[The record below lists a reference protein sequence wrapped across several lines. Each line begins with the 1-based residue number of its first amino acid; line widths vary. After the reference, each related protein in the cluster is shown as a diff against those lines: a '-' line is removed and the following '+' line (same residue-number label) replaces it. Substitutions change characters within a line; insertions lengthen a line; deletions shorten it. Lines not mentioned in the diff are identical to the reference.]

1 MNIKTII
8 IMLIIGVITTIIS
21 VTLEELGKYNKAKTI
36 QIFGST
42 IITSTTIVGVIL
54 LAKSL
59 MKII

>member
-1 MNIKTII
+1 MSIKTII

-21 VTLEELGKYNKAKTI
+21 VILEELGKYNKAKTI

-42 IITSTTIVGVIL
+42 TITSTTIVGVIL

-59 MKII
+59 IKLI